1 MITNRQH
8 HDIHHVTFC
17 CIGTAYLNLLFDFII
32 AAIIIFIFG
41 VINEIIDEIT
51 YRKQYENPLF
61 DYYIGFDW
69 KDILRNSIGIVL
81 SYPLT

>member
-17 CIGTAYLNLLFDFII
+17 CIGTLYLNLICNWII
-32 AAIIIFIFG
+32 AIIIIFVLG
-41 VINEIIDEIT
+41 VINEVLDEIA
-51 YRKQYENPLF
+51 YRKKWKNSFF